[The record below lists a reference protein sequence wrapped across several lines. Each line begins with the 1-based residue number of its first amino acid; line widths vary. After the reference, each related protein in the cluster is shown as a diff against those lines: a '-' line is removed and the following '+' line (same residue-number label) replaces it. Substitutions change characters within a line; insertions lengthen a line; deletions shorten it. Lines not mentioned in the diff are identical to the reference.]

1 MRVET
6 REAFLYDMLGV
17 LGQLGYDDAEEVVS
31 VDERTKFEG
40 GCNTCS
46 YELQVLDVQYR
57 MVDGDVR
64 TVVVEGSLS
73 EVLGSLLRV

>member
-1 MRVET
+1 MRDET
-6 REAFLYDMLGV
+6 RKEFLYDMLGV

>member
-1 MRVET
+1 MRAET

-17 LGQLGYDDAEEVVS
+17 LGQLGYDDAEEVIS

-40 GCNTCS
+40 GCNTCA
-46 YELQVLDVQYR
+46 YQYQVLDVQYR
-57 MVDGDVR
+57 MVNGDAR
-64 TVVVEGSLS
+64 TVTVEGSLL